1 MPIFPSPA
9 LAERARSNQI
19 PVNPIHRFESKS
31 VLPIQSPKTARSVIP
46 CIAAIC
52 LAVAIAGCAGPKR
65 AKGPAPAAAPS
76 AGAVPW
82 EGGAPAADS
91 ATGEAPAAGQAGPPP
106 HIVFCREYADQT
118 AGRELQREFDSM
130 SGNFRG
136 GDSPLF
142 QEFARMDAVKY
153 RRQLYESC
161 LSNQRARED
170 RIK

>member
-1 MPIFPSPA
+1 
-9 LAERARSNQI
+9 
-19 PVNPIHRFESKS
+19 
-31 VLPIQSPKTARSVIP
+31 
-46 CIAAIC
+46 
-52 LAVAIAGCAGPKR
+52 
-65 AKGPAPAAAPS
+65 
-76 AGAVPW
+76 
-82 EGGAPAADS
+82 
-91 ATGEAPAAGQAGPPP
+91 
-106 HIVFCREYADQT
+106 
-118 AGRELQREFDSM
+118 M